1 MPAKPNPPRR
11 RAASKKAK
19 LNGPRTSRANTR
31 PESSWFG
38 GSWFESSWFGSTAG
52 KLRQLSLFGAD
63 NRDAVHSMVALT
75 LLALTAVIAGVTLGE
90 STTTLEKFPGLL
102 LMVPAAIALRGNI
115 FGALGSRLGTAIH
128 TGTFRVSLRPSSV
141 VGENVLASLV
151 LTLAVSLALAVL
163 AKATALV
170 FGIADSI
177 TLADFV
183 VISLIGGL
191 LASVAVL
198 IVALLLAA
206 GSVRY
211 GWDPDNVTAPLVTAV
226 GDVATVPALILA
238 SRLLGNGALTPLLAS
253 LLAIGGVAG
262 LALSWKSGRHGLRT
276 ILAESFPVLVVAV
289 VLDLIAGITVEKRL
303 AEFLDLPTLLVLL
316 PAYLAAAGALG
327 GILSSRLSSKL
338 HLGLLAPTPWP
349 GRAARPDLAAMT
361 ALAVPVFV
369 LCGVL
374 ASVFG
379 ASFGLAGP
387 SLVKLVLA
395 AVLGGAAATAVA
407 MLVAYYSTIAAVRFG
422 LDPDTYGIPLV
433 TSVLDLVG
441 AFTFILAI
449 ELLGII

>member
-1 MPAKPNPPRR
+1 MSAKPNPPRR
-11 RAASKKAK
+11 RS
-19 LNGPRTSRANTR
+19 TSNRSGATR
-31 PESSWFG
+31 PGPSRG
-38 GSWFESSWFGSTAG
+38 GSTRFGRTAG

-63 NRDAVHSMVALT
+63 NRDIVHSLVALT
-75 LLALTAVIAGVTLGE
+75 LLALTAVVAGVTLGE
-90 STTTLEKFPGLL
+90 STETLQKFPGLL

-177 TLADFV
+177 TLAEFV
-183 VISLIGGL
+183 VISLVGGL

-226 GDVATVPALILA
+226 GDLATVPALIFA
-238 SRLLGNGALTPLLAS
+238 SGLLGNGAITPLLAI
-253 LLAIGGVAG
+253 LLAICGIGG
-262 LALSWKSGRHGLRT
+262 LALAWKGGRRGLRT

-303 AEFLDLPTLLVLL
+303 ASFLDLPTLLVLL

-349 GRAARPDLAAMT
+349 GRAARPDLAAMAT
-361 ALAVPVFV
+361 LALPVFV

-379 ASFGLAGP
+379 SLFGLAGP
-387 SLVKLVLA
+387 ALGTLVLA
-395 AVLGGAAATAVA
+395 AILGGATATAVA